1 MLNFNQNTMKITN
14 LFFAAFASLGVL
26 ASCSNDDATTP
37 PLSPAEKRPE
47 L

>member
-37 PLSPAEKRPE
+37 LSPRRRRDQNW
-47 L
+47 